1 VQRIGADSFTPSQGV
16 LISKTKDNNSSC
28 GTFSCFVWII
38 DAHPEN
44 INQLDFVKPDG
55 TPQMMTIADAR
66 QLNDAT
72 FNAGTNSGTKAEY
85 ADADNRLH
93 FYILDVR
100 KDADGIVHYKV
111 AVRSLDG
118 SGPQTRG
125 VKLGTP
131 VPGVD
136 AGMATCTIPLTNTGT
151 TAATPDVHP
160 QDATA
165 FLQSDVYRLRAS
177 ASGTGWTA
185 QLRNEFATAKFGE
198 TIQVPVYVTKG
209 SGSGSVTL
217 QATSESDPSQSMAVS
232 CTEGSVGGTVPATLS
247 LSLGTAPS
255 FGPFTPG
262 VERDYTATG
271 SATVTSTAG
280 DATLSVADPSSV
292 APGRLVNG
300 AFSLAS
306 PLQAK
311 ATSAAGTGA
320 DYAPLPANLLTYGGP
335 ASNDT
340 VTLGFRQ
347 SIGANEPLRTGSYA
361 KTLTF
366 TLSTTTP

>member
-1 VQRIGADSFTPSQGV
+1 
-16 LISKTKDNNSSC
+16 
-28 GTFSCFVWII
+28 
-38 DAHPEN
+38 
-44 INQLDFVKPDG
+44 
-55 TPQMMTIADAR
+55 
-66 QLNDAT
+66 
-72 FNAGTNSGTKAEY
+72 
-85 ADADNRLH
+85 
-93 FYILDVR
+93 
-100 KDADGIVHYKV
+100 
-111 AVRSLDG
+111 VRSLDG

-136 AGMATCTIPLTNTGT
+136 AGMTTCTIPLTNTGA

-160 QDATA
+160 QDASA
-165 FLQSDVYRLRAS
+165 FLQSDVYRLRAT
-177 ASGTGWTA
+177 ASGTGWVA

-209 SGSGSVTL
+209 TGSGSVTL
-217 QATSESDPSQSMAVS
+217 QATSESDPSKSMAVS
-232 CTEGSVGGTVPATLS
+232 CSEGTVGGNVPATLS

-262 VERDYTATG
+262 VARDYTATG
-271 SATVTSTAG
+271 TANVISTAG

-292 APGRLVNG
+292 APGHLVNG

-306 PLQAK
+306 PLTAK

-320 DYAPLPANLLTYGGP
+320 DYAALPANLLTYTGP